1 MSSTTDVFTE
11 EFMSTTTMSDDRSI
25 DMWSVTTRVIVYAA
39 IGAALYGVAAVFS
52 ILIPGTANV
61 SVRPAFAL
69 VTFFGFAFGP
79 IVGFFTG
86 FVGNMIADQISG
98 WGLLTS
104 WNWSLANGFAGLLA
118 GVFGVTLARM
128 IPNRLLLAAVA
139 AGLAVIIG
147 FLFVFTDMILGTA
160 ETFDAALTAN
170 YLPVITSNLIA
181 AVILTPLLVAA
192 WEPIRSSMG
201 R

>member
-1 MSSTTDVFTE
+1 MSSTVMQEDN
-11 EFMSTTTMSDDRSI
+11 SAA
-25 DMWSVTTRVIVYAA
+25 MWEVTTRVIVYAA
-39 IGAALYGVAAVFS
+39 IGAALYGVLAFFS

-61 SVRPAFAL
+61 SVRPAFAI

-104 WNWSLANGFAGLLA
+104 WNWSLANGLVGLLT
-118 GVFGVTLARM
+118 GVFGVWLARS

-139 AGLAVIIG
+139 SALAIVIG
-147 FLFVFTDMILGTA
+147 FLFVFTDIWLGTA
-160 ETFDAALTAN
+160 DDVSVAFSAN
-170 YLPVITSNLIA
+170 YLPVVVANLIA
-181 AVILTPLLVAA
+181 AVILTPIMVAA
-192 WEPIRSSMG
+192 WEPIKESMG